1 MNVLVVGGA
10 GYIGSVVAEEL
21 VRSRHSTII
30 LDDLSTGHRDAVPA
44 LAYLVEGGM
53 EMPGK
58 LDEALGVKEIDCVI
72 HLAGKSVA
80 EESVRNPSL
89 YERANVENGVR
100 LLDAMRSRGVRHLV
114 YSSTAA
120 VYDPAAP
127 SPLTEEAPLKPA
139 SPYGGTKRRFEEEL
153 AARSGRGEIRCV
165 VLRPF
170 SVAGASIDH
179 GEDHREETHLIPR
192 LLDAARGVRD
202 AVPLHGTDY
211 PTPDGTA
218 VRDYVHVLD
227 VAAAHLRAMRYL
239 ADGGESGTFNLGAG
253 RGHSV
258 REVIRAA
265 EAAIGRPV
273 PVREAGRR
281 AGDPPRL
288 IASSEAAR
296 RVLGW
301 RQEFSG
307 LDAILET
314 AWAWRLRYPEG
325 YRE

>member
-10 GYIGSVVAEEL
+10 GYIGSVVVEEL
-21 VRSRHSTII
+21 VRRRHSTIV
-30 LDDLSTGHRDAVPA
+30 LDDLSTGHRDAVA
-44 LAYLVEGGM
+44 AFAYLVEGGM

-72 HLAGKSVA
+72 HLAGKSLM
-80 EESVRNPSL
+80 EESVREPAL
-89 YERANVENGVR
+89 YERVNVEYGVR
-100 LLDAMRSRGVRHLV
+100 LLDAMRARGVGRIV

-120 VYDPAAP
+120 VYDPA
-127 SPLTEEAPLKPA
+127 SPMPLAEDAPLRPA
-139 SPYGGTKRRFEEEL
+139 SPYGETKRRFEEEL
-153 AARSGRGEIRCV
+153 GARSRRGEIRYV
-165 VLRPF
+165 ALRYF
-170 SVAGASIDH
+170 NVAGASIDH

-192 LLDAARGVRD
+192 LLDAARGVRE
-202 AVPLHGTDY
+202 AVPVYGTDY

-227 VAAAHLRAMRYL
+227 VAAAHLRAMQYL
-239 ADGGESGTFNLGAG
+239 ADGGESAALNLGTG

-258 REVIRAA
+258 REVIRAV
-265 EAAIGRPV
+265 EGVTGRTV
-273 PVREAGRR
+273 PVSEQGRR
-281 AGDPPRL
+281 PGDTPRL

-301 RQEFSG
+301 SREFDD
-307 LDAILET
+307 LEMILET
-314 AWAWRLRYPEG
+314 AWTWRLRYPEG

>member
-21 VRSRHSTII
+21 VRHRHSTIV

-44 LAYLVEGGM
+44 LAFLVVGGM

-58 LDEALGVKEIDCVI
+58 LDEALGVKEVDCVV
-72 HLAGKSVA
+72 HLAGKSLV
-80 EESVRNPSL
+80 EESVRDPGL
-89 YERANVENGVR
+89 YERANVTHGVR
-100 LLDAMRSRGVRHLV
+100 LLDAMRRRGVRNIV

-120 VYDPAAP
+120 VYDPTAAM
-127 SPLTEEAPLKPA
+127 PLTEDAPLRPA
-139 SPYGGTKRRFEEEL
+139 NPYGETKRRFEEEL
-153 AARSGRGEIRCV
+153 RARSDRGEIRFV
-165 VLRPF
+165 ALRYF
-170 SVAGASIDH
+170 NVAGASIDH

-192 LLDAARGVRD
+192 LLDAARGTRD
-202 AVPLHGTDY
+202 PVPVYGTDY

-218 VRDYVHVLD
+218 IRDYVHVLD
-227 VAAAHLRAMRYL
+227 VAAAHVRAMRYL
-239 ADGGESGTFNLGAG
+239 ADGGESATFNLGSGAG
-253 RGHSV
+253 RSV

-265 EAAIGRPV
+265 EDVTGRPV
-273 PVREAGRR
+273 PVRVAARR

-301 RQEFSG
+301 DQEFG
-307 LDAILET
+307 DLATILET
-314 AWAWRLRYPEG
+314 AWTWRLRYPEG

>member
-21 VRSRHSTII
+21 VRSRHSAIV
-30 LDDLSTGHRDAVPA
+30 LDDLSTGHKDAVPA

-58 LDEALGVKEIDCVI
+58 LDEALGVKEIDCAI
-72 HLAGKSVA
+72 HLAGKSLV
-80 EESVRNPSL
+80 EESVRDPAL
-89 YERANVENGVR
+89 YEQANVANGIR
-100 LLDAMRSRGVRHLV
+100 LLDAMQARGVRQIV
-114 YSSTAA
+114 FSSTAA
-120 VYDPAAP
+120 VYDPDGP
-127 SPLTEEAPLKPA
+127 MPLTEDAPLRPA
-139 SPYGGTKRRFEEEL
+139 NPYGDTKRRFEEEL
-153 AARSGRGEIRCV
+153 RVRSGRGE
-165 VLRPF
+165 LRYVALRYF
-170 SVAGASIDH
+170 NVAGASIDH

-192 LLDAARGVRD
+192 LLDAARGARA
-202 AVPLHGTDY
+202 AVPVYGTDY

-218 VRDYVHVLD
+218 IRDYVHVLD

-239 ADGGESGTFNLGAG
+239 AEGGASTTLNLGTEQ
-253 RGHSV
+253 GHSV
-258 REVIRAA
+258 REVIRAV
-265 EAAIGRPV
+265 EAVTGRPV
-273 PVREAGRR
+273 RVREQDRR

-301 RQEFSG
+301 TQQFG
-307 LDAILET
+307 DLDTILET
-314 AWAWRLRYPEG
+314 AWTWRLRYPEG

>member
-21 VRSRHSTII
+21 VRSRHSTIV

-72 HLAGKSVA
+72 HLAGKSLV
-80 EESVRNPSL
+80 EESVRHPDL
-89 YERANVENGVR
+89 YQRVNVESGIR
-100 LLDAMRSRGVRHLV
+100 LLDAMRDRGVRQIV

-120 VYDPAAP
+120 VYDP
-127 SPLTEEAPLKPA
+127 EAPLPVTEEGPLRPA
-139 SPYGGTKRRFEEEL
+139 SPYGETKRRFEEEL
-153 AARSGRGEIRCV
+153 GERSRRGEIRCV
-165 VLRPF
+165 VLRSF
-170 SVAGASIDH
+170 NVAGASIDH

-202 AVPLHGTDY
+202 AVPVHGTDY

-239 ADGGESGTFNLGAG
+239 AEGGESATFNLGAG

-265 EAAIGRPV
+265 EAVTGRAV
-273 PVREAGRR
+273 PIREEGRR

-288 IASSEAAR
+288 IGTSEAAR

-301 RQEFSG
+301 RQEFGG
-307 LDAILET
+307 LDMILET
-314 AWAWRLRYPEG
+314 AWTWRLRYPEG